1 MDAQA
6 EISSNLRDAL
16 SRFEHSMHPAAS
28 PVAGVQNVVL
38 CVVESII
45 LR

>member
-16 SRFEHSMHPAAS
+16 SRFEHSMHPFKLSA
-28 PVAGVQNVVL
+28 L
-38 CVVESII
+38 
-45 LR
+45 